1 MLQRMALSDIDGR
14 RALGPL
20 KALLSSVGECQHQ
33 EVGMGGLV
41 SRGMQE
47 RMGEEF
53 FEGETRKGDKEKCK

>member
-1 MLQRMALSDIDGR
+1 
-14 RALGPL
+14 
-20 KALLSSVGECQHQ
+20 
-33 EVGMGGLV
+33 MGGLV